1 MKERER
7 IGEEQMEQ
15 ALDKLEVSL
24 KWLIGAEDVLAVW
37 DGNRQELQ
45 LEIYEEKEQYRVIQI
60 QKSAVGS

>member
-7 IGEEQMEQ
+7 IREEQMEQ

>member
-1 MKERER
+1 MKERGK

-37 DGNRQELQ
+37 DGKRQELQ

>member
-1 MKERER
+1 MKEREK
-7 IGEEQMEQ
+7 IGEEQLEQ

>member
-1 MKERER
+1 MKERGK

-15 ALDKLEVSL
+15 ALDELEVSL
-24 KWLIGAEDVLAVW
+24 KWLIGAKDVLAVW
-37 DGNRQELQ
+37 DRNRQELQ

>member
-1 MKERER
+1 MKEREK

>member
-60 QKSAVGS
+60 QKSTVGS

>member
-1 MKERER
+1 MKEREK
-7 IGEEQMEQ
+7 IGEEQMER